1 MDHHIL
7 SLVLLLLFSA
17 VLVVPLFQRA
27 GLGAVLGYLLI
38 GSLLGPSGFSLV
50 YDAPSM
56 MRFAELGVVF
66 LLFVIGLELK
76 PSRLWAMRNQ
86 VFGFGALQ
94 VLATTAFLALG
105 GRALGVGWT
114 ESIIAG
120 VVLSLS
126 STALS
131 LQVLSERNQLN
142 TNFGRTAFAIL
153 LFQDLAAIP
162 LLTIVPLLSADNPEA
177 TFDWKKAFIQFA
189 ILGLAVGA
197 GRYLLRPWLRFA
209 ASARI
214 REVFLAA
221 ALLVVLGA
229 AVLMETVGLSMALGT
244 FLAGILLSDSEFR
257 HELEIDLEP
266 FKGLLLGLFFMAVGM
281 SIDYGD
287 LLSRPIF
294 VFSFTAGWMFIK
306 FAVIFVMARF
316 SKQHGAAA
324 SSLAQVLCMGG
335 EFAFVVLGV
344 VEKLHVV
351 DAKSAQTLTLSVALS
366 MVASPILYFI
376 RDQWA
381 IRVSSKGAKKF
392 DTLPTEQPQVILAGF
407 GRVGQIVGRIL
418 RIYDIPYT
426 ALELDPDQVQMVR
439 RFGAETYYGDASRLD
454 LLEVAGVRNAKL
466 FVLAVDDVESSLRV
480 ARIVKEKFP
489 GLRIIARARNRT
501 HAFELYNLGI
511 EDVFRE
517 TLGTSFEMA
526 ETTLVAL
533 GFETDKAAN
542 AIKTFRKHDEKT
554 LQEQRAHLGD
564 EKHLIKISKQSV
576 EQLADLLRKDKRE
589 TQSSDLKK
597 DERPERSLM

>member
-1 MDHHIL
+1 MDHHLL
-7 SLVLLLLFSA
+7 SLILLLLFSA

-38 GSLLGPSGFSLV
+38 GSLLGPSGLSLL

-94 VLATTAFLALG
+94 VFATTAILALG

-114 ESIIAG
+114 ESILAG
-120 VVLSLS
+120 VMLSLS

-142 TNFGRTAFAIL
+142 TNFGRTAFAVL

-162 LLTIVPLLSADNPEA
+162 LLTIVPLLSPDNPGA
-177 TFDWKKAFIQFA
+177 AFDWKKALFQFA
-189 ILGLAVGA
+189 ILGVAVGA

-229 AVLMETVGLSMALGT
+229 AVLMESVGLSMALGT

-257 HELEIDLEP
+257 HELETDLEP

-287 LLSRPIF
+287 LLSRPVF
-294 VFSFTAGWMFIK
+294 VFSLTAGWMFIK
-306 FAVIFVMARF
+306 FAVIYVMARF

-344 VEKLHVV
+344 VEKLHVI
-351 DAKSAQTLTLSVALS
+351 DPKSAQTLTLSVALS

-376 RDQWA
+376 RDQWTV
-381 IRVSSKGAKKF
+381 RVSSKGAKKF

-418 RIYDIPYT
+418 RIYEIPYT

-454 LLEVAGVRNAKL
+454 LLEIAGAKNAKL
-466 FVLAVDDVESSLRV
+466 FILAVDDVESSLRV
-480 ARIVKEKFP
+480 ARMVKEKFP

-533 GFETDKAAN
+533 GFETTKAAN
-542 AIKTFRKHDEKT
+542 IIQTFRKHDEKT

-564 EKHLIKISKQSV
+564 EKHLIKLSRQSV

-589 TQSSDLKK
+589 T
-597 DERPERSLM
+597 

>member
-7 SLVLLLLFSA
+7 SLMLLLLFSA

-38 GSLLGPSGFSLV
+38 GSLLGPSGLALV

-94 VLATTAFLALG
+94 VLATTVILALG

-142 TNFGRTAFAIL
+142 TNFGRTAFAVL

-162 LLTIVPLLSADNPEA
+162 LLTIVPLLSPDNPEA
-177 TFDWKKAFIQFA
+177 TFDWKKALFQFA
-189 ILGLAVGA
+189 ILGVAVGA

-257 HELEIDLEP
+257 HELETDLEP

-287 LLSRPIF
+287 LLSRPAF
-294 VFSFTAGWMFIK
+294 VFSFTAGWMAIK
-306 FAVIFVMARF
+306 FAVIYLMARF

-351 DAKSAQTLTLSVALS
+351 DVKSAQTLTLSVALS

-381 IRVSSKGAKKF
+381 VRVSSKGAKKF

-418 RIYDIPYT
+418 RIYEIPYT

-454 LLEVAGVRNAKL
+454 LLEIAGAKNAKL

-480 ARIVKEKFP
+480 ARMVKEKFP

-501 HAFELYNLGI
+501 HAFELFNLGI

-533 GFETDKAAN
+533 GFETGKAAH
-542 AIKTFRKHDEKT
+542 IIQTFRKHDEKT

-564 EKHLIKISKQSV
+564 EKHLIKISKQSID
-576 EQLADLLRKDKRE
+576 QLADLLRKDKRE
-589 TQSSDLKK
+589 T
-597 DERPERSLM
+597 